1 MKTPPSNPFV
11 RKTLLIAALGLGH
24 ATTALSAMDDPA
36 LDRIG
41 GLEAGHQDA
50 FASASLFDD
59 APNSQFEYGSG
70 PVHEDRALDLPLMVA
85 AADAEKG
92 IETDGGEPQSEQC
105 LAFAMDRNA
114 DLGEV
119 IRAGCQPTLAQM
131 SALMDNPLGN
141 VAMLFTQFD
150 QYRME
155 NQTTG
160 KEANQGLYT
169 GIFQFP
175 KKLNDD
181 WNLINRVIWTV
192 PSVPLDQGKVD
203 NLDYPIGVGPGGP
216 LVPPGSRGQA
226 PIDLFSGRETG
237 FGDMYYVGL
246 FSPSEGID
254 VGDGKFL
261 WGAGFDVMADTASE
275 DVLGSGK
282 WAAGPSALAVY
293 MGPKWIVG
301 GLGMH
306 YWDFAGDSGRD
317 DVNMTNLQY
326 FVQYRLNSTTTIGA
340 TPNIIANWEQDSDN
354 AFSVPIGIGINKTVQ
369 LGQVPVRFGAEVH
382 YYVVQPDDIP
392 GPEWGFRFFV
402 IPAAPS
408 ALFDWMQ

>member
-1 MKTPPSNPFV
+1 MKLLPYNPFV
-11 RKTLLIAALGLGH
+11 RKTLLIAAMGLGH
-24 ATTALSAMDDPA
+24 ATSALSAMDDLA
-36 LDRIG
+36 FDRIG
-41 GLEAGHQDA
+41 GLQVGHQDA
-50 FASASLFDD
+50 LASASLFDD
-59 APNSQFEYGSG
+59 APESQFEFGSG
-70 PVHEDRALDLPLMVA
+70 PVHEDRASDLPLMVA
-85 AADAEKG
+85 AAETETG
-92 IETDGGEPQSEQC
+92 IEEDGGEPQSEQC
-105 LAFAMDRNA
+105 LAFAADINA

-119 IRAGCQPTLAQM
+119 IRAGCEPTLAQM

-150 QYRME
+150 LYRME
-155 NQTTG
+155 NQSNG

-175 KKLNDD
+175 KRLNDD

-192 PSVPLDQGKVD
+192 PSVPLDQGKID
-203 NLDYPIGVGPGGP
+203 DIDYRAGLGPAGAP
-216 LVPPGSRGQA
+216 LPPGNFA
-226 PIDLFSGRETG
+226 PVDLFSGRETG

-246 FSPSEGID
+246 FAPSEGTD
-254 VGDGKFL
+254 FLNGKFL
-261 WGAGFDVMADTASE
+261 WGAGFDLMADTATE

-301 GLGMH
+301 ALGMH
-306 YWDFAGDSGRD
+306 YWDFAGDSDRD

-326 FVQYRLNSTTTIGA
+326 FVQYRLNPTTTIGA
-340 TPNIIANWEQDSDN
+340 TPNIIANWEQNSDN
-354 AFSVPIGIGINKTVQ
+354 AFSVPIGIGINKTYQ
-369 LGQVPVRFGAEVH
+369 FGQVPVRFGAELH

-392 GPEWGFRFFV
+392 GPEWGLRFFV

>member
-1 MKTPPSNPFV
+1 MKPATLNLSV
-11 RKTLLIAALGLGH
+11 RQILLLTAMGLGFSTCVQSAMDEPTFDELGGVKTGQHDLLIAAPIFSDVAASH
-24 ATTALSAMDDPA
+24 FE
-36 LDRIG
+36 IG
-41 GLEAGHQDA
+41 ASTVHQER
-50 FASASLFDD
+50 AS
-59 APNSQFEYGSG
+59 
-70 PVHEDRALDLPLMVA
+70 DLPLMVA
-85 AADAEKG
+85 AADVPAGDEATG
-92 IETDGGEPQSEQC
+92 AEPQSEQC
-105 LAFAMDRNA
+105 LAFAKDINA

-119 IRAGCQPTLAQM
+119 IRAGCEPTLAQM

-150 QYRME
+150 LYRME
-155 NQTTG
+155 NPTTG

-192 PSVPLDQGKVD
+192 PSVPLDQGKIND
-203 NLDYPIGVGPGGP
+203 IDYDAGLGPGGAP
-216 LVPPGSRGQA
+216 LPPGNFA
-226 PIDLFSGRETG
+226 PVDLFSGRETG

-246 FSPSEGID
+246 FAPNEGTD
-254 VGDGKFL
+254 FLNGNFL

-293 MGPKWIVG
+293 MGPKWILG
-301 GLGMH
+301 ALGMH
-306 YWDFAGDSGRD
+306 YWDFAGDDDRA

-340 TPNIIANWEQDSDN
+340 TPNIIANWELDSDN

-369 LGQVPVRFGAEVH
+369 FGKVPVRFGAEVH
-382 YYVVQPDDIP
+382 YYVEQPDDVP
-392 GPEWGFRFFV
+392 GAEWGLRFVV
-402 IPAAPS
+402 IPSAPS